1 MKAYKALDAYNFF
14 VSGWVN
20 TVFTKKVAESNS
32 VVVTARVY
40 HLQRTRTTPLSTW
53 LLADVSGEV
62 ILGHCDCMAGL
73 CEACSHI
80 AALLVAV
87 EAGYR
92 MRDSVTCTGEKGQWI
107 MPSYVKEIP
116 YMPVSDMDLTS
127 ANKLRKQLE
136 EPDGSKQRA
145 EKKRPQIEVTTASER
160 DNFFKEIFNYGKSA
174 ILSLTP
180 PYNSS
185 FIFHEEQVFVDS
197 KNRDSLRFLCW
208 PNEDLTK
215 EMKEYPMVTHLFGAT
230 SSPSVANFYLRK
242 TAQSYQEDFYKEVIE
257 TVNRNMYVDDMMKS
271 TSTTGKAIS
280 LASQLRTLLEKGGFR
295 LTKWYR
301 KDREVMGTIP
311 KSERAKSVANL
322 ELEGLPTESAL
333 GLKWNIEE
341 DKFVKEVMEKMLQ
354 RVSQKP
360 VTR

>member
-1 MKAYKALDAYNFF
+1 MGPEYRQKVNLCRFDPYLLKNSECRDDLRYFPSIQYPDIVNYLVLQTSWETGEEMKAYKALDAYNFF

-185 FIFHEEQVFVDS
+185 FIFHEEQSRCSSATVEEPELIDEVFSALHINAKEADTVESVTRNQNQAKLWYTQRAARITAS
-197 KNRDSLRFLCW
+197 KF
-208 PNEDLTK
+208 
-215 EMKEYPMVTHLFGAT
+215 
-230 SSPSVANFYLRK
+230 
-242 TAQSYQEDFYKEVIE
+242 
-257 TVNRNMYVDDMMKS
+257 KS
-271 TSTTGKAIS
+271 TCSSNPENHK
-280 LASQLRTLLEKGGFR
+280 
-295 LTKWYR
+295 
-301 KDREVMGTIP
+301 
-311 KSERAKSVANL
+311 
-322 ELEGLPTESAL
+322 
-333 GLKWNIEE
+333 
-341 DKFVKEVMEKMLQ
+341 
-354 RVSQKP
+354 RV
-360 VTR
+360 